1 MFIMLRKFCSLFIF
15 VLASLVGCAWAE
27 ADIDF
32 LVTAV
37 GKLNIEYSEPMNEMS
52 WAEKEEA
59 LKLLNRIDFISL
71 DLLAIKGAAQSY
83 AKRAAQSY
91 QLNSQSKKA
100 IKKIISL
107 AIKHAS
113 KFHDL
118 FDTDLSF
125 FPEEIQVTI
134 KNQEQHLQ
142 ALYYD
147 IQSIQSVQGA
157 LDRIESFHKAI
168 QYLIEVSLFHFLRS
182 TYPQIF

>member
-1 MFIMLRKFCSLFIF
+1 MLRKFCSLFIF
-15 VLASLVGCAWAE
+15 VLAGLVGCACAE
-27 ADIDF
+27 EGVDS

-37 GKLNIEYSEPMNEMS
+37 RKLSVEYSEPINEMS

-59 LKLLNRIDFISL
+59 LRLLNRIDFISL
-71 DLLAIKGAAQSY
+71 DLLAIKGAAQSSAY
-83 AKRAAQSY
+83 RAAQSY
-91 QLNSQSKKA
+91 QLNSRNKKA
-100 IKKIISL
+100 IKKVISL

-113 KFHDL
+113 KFYDL

-147 IQSIQSVQGA
+147 TQSIQSVQGA
-157 LDRIESFHKAI
+157 LDRIESFHKAT

-182 TYPQIF
+182 TYPQMF